1 MKDFKDNTRERS
13 DKEVIRRLIGYVKPY
28 KKEFI
33 IIIFMMLIGLGIQ
46 LLPPLLIGFTVD
58 TVGSNVLTSS
68 EKAIR
73 IITLLSVFFLI
84 LIISNIIQYFQ
95 SIMLQKVGQKT
106 VVTLRDEVFNHIEN
120 LSIGQINQVPVGK
133 LVTRVTND
141 TNTISEMYT
150 NVAVNLIK
158 NVLYLV
164 AIIIVIFTISI
175 KLSLYVM
182 LVVPVVFAATVIF
195 RKFSRASYR
204 RVRQN
209 VSEVNAFLS
218 ENLSGMKVTQIF
230 NQEDKKKREFKDHSL
245 KLRNSYLREI
255 LVFGIYRPVV
265 YALSM
270 LGIVLVLW
278 IGYQEVIAGIMT
290 AGLLFSYYMYV
301 GDFFEPIQQLAE
313 QFNTLQSAFAS
324 AEKVFDVLDTKP
336 DIIDE
341 KDAIELESF
350 SGQIEFKDVWFSY
363 LPDEWVLKG
372 VSFKVNPGDTVAFV
386 GATGSGKTTIL
397 ALIVRN
403 YEIQKGQILID
414 GIDIRHIKRSSLR
427 KHIGQMLQD
436 VFLFSGSIYENITLR
451 DEDITKEEVIA
462 ASEYVGANTFID
474 RLPDGYEHV
483 VLERGNN
490 FSSGQRQLISFA
502 RALVYK
508 PSLMILDE
516 ATANIDSE
524 TEELIQASM
533 EKMMNIST
541 MLIVAHRLSTI
552 QHADKIIVM
561 QKGEIKEE
569 GSHQALLK
577 LKGLYYN
584 LYQLQYEEKDKEEIQ
599 ESLEEDPK
607 VNLIPSEKCTPDQSD

>member
-13 DKEVIRRLIGYVKPY
+13 DKEVLRRLISYMKPF

-33 IIIFMMLIGLGIQ
+33 IIFILLIIGLSVQ
-46 LLPPLLIGFTVD
+46 LIPPLLIGLTVD
-58 TVGSNVLTSS
+58 TVASEVLLRN
-68 EKAIR
+68 EKIIY
-73 IITLLSVFFLI
+73 IITINVIFIVSLVIGNTVQYIQSV
-84 LIISNIIQYFQ
+84 
-95 SIMLQKVGQKT
+95 MLQKVGQKT
-106 VVTLRDEVFNHIEN
+106 VVNLRDEVFNHIEN

-141 TNTISEMYT
+141 TNAISEMYT
-150 NVAVNLIK
+150 NIALNLVRNFLSVIGILVILFII
-158 NVLYLV
+158 NVKMTLILLIVMPFLLLATYL
-164 AIIIVIFTISI
+164 
-175 KLSLYVM
+175 
-182 LVVPVVFAATVIF
+182 F

-204 RVRQN
+204 RVRAN

-218 ENLSGMKVTQIF
+218 ENLSGIKVTQIF
-230 NQEDKKKREFKDHSL
+230 NQEDKKIKEFNERSTKL
-245 KLRNSYLREI
+245 KKSYLQEI
-255 LVFGIYRPVV
+255 MVFGIYRPIV

-270 LGIVLVLW
+270 VGSVIILW
-278 IGYQEVIAGIMT
+278 VGYQEVLAAVIT
-290 AGLLFSYYMYV
+290 AGFLFSYFMYV
-301 GDFFEPIQQLAE
+301 GDFFQPIQQLAE
-313 QFNTLQSAFAS
+313 QFNSLQNAFAS
-324 AEKVFDVLDTKP
+324 AEKIFDVLDTKP
-336 DIIDE
+336 DIVDDP
-341 KDAIELESF
+341 DAIEIKSF
-350 SGQIEFKDVWFSY
+350 TGSIEFKDVWFQY
-363 LPDEWVLKG
+363 IPDEWVLRN

-397 ALIVRN
+397 SLIVRN

-414 GIDIRHIKRSSLR
+414 GIDIRKIKRSSLR

-436 VFLFSGSIYENITLR
+436 VFLFSGTILDNITLR
-451 DEDITKEEVIA
+451 DDSITKEEVIA

-474 RLPDGYEHV
+474 KLPDGYDHV

-524 TEELIQASM
+524 TEELIQESL

-552 QHADKIIVM
+552 QHSDKIIVM

-569 GSHQALLK
+569 GSHQELLK
-577 LKGLYYN
+577 QKGLYYN
-584 LYQLQYEEKDKEEIQ
+584 LYKLQYDDQ
-599 ESLEEDPK
+599 ETL
-607 VNLIPSEKCTPDQSD
+607 

>member
-13 DKEVIRRLIGYVKPY
+13 DKDVLRRLIGYVLPY
-28 KKEFI
+28 KKQFL
-33 IIIFMMLIGLGIQ
+33 LIVVLMFLTLGIQ
-46 LLPPLLIGFTVD
+46 LLPPLLIGLTIDIVSDETLARSEQIRYLVWMSIGFLGALI
-58 TVGSNVLTSS
+58 VGNYI
-68 EKAIR
+68 A
-73 IITLLSVFFLI
+73 F
-84 LIISNIIQYFQ
+84 IQNM
-95 SIMLQKVGQKT
+95 MLQKVGQKT
-106 VVTLRDEVFNHIEN
+106 VVTLRNDVFNHIEH

-150 NVAVNLIK
+150 SVAVNLIR

-164 AIIIVIFTISI
+164 AI
-175 KLSLYVM
+175 
-182 LVVPVVFAATVIF
+182 LVVLFILNYRITIWLIMVLPLVLLATYLF

-204 RVRQN
+204 RVRAN

-218 ENLSGMKVTQIF
+218 ENLSGVKITQIF
-230 NQEDKKKREFKDHSL
+230 NQEKKKRNEFRTHSK
-245 KLRNSYLREI
+245 KLRDSYLQEI
-255 LVFGIYRPVV
+255 LVFGIYRPIV
-265 YALSM
+265 YLISM
-270 LGIVLVLW
+270 IGVIIVLYV
-278 IGYQEVIAGIMT
+278 GYQEVMLTAFT
-290 AGLLFSYYMYV
+290 AGLLFTYYTYV
-301 GDFFEPIQQLAE
+301 GDFFEPIQQIAE
-313 QFNTLQSAFAS
+313 QFNTLQNAFAS
-324 AEKVFDVLDTKP
+324 AEKIFDVLDTKP
-336 DIIDE
+336 AIEDAE
-341 KDAIELESF
+341 DAIELNEFTGS
-350 SGQIEFKDVWFSY
+350 IEFKDVWFSY
-363 LPDEWVLKG
+363 IPDEWVLKG
-372 VSFKVNPGDTVAFV
+372 ISFKVNPGDTVAFV

-397 ALIVRN
+397 GLIVRN

-414 GIDIRHIKRSSLR
+414 GIDIQKIKRSSLR
-427 KHIGQMLQD
+427 RHIGQMLQD
-436 VFLFSGSIYENITLR
+436 VFLFSGTINDNITLK
-451 DEDITKEEVIA
+451 DESISPLEVKS
-462 ASEYVGANTFID
+462 ASEYVGANTFIEK
-474 RLPDGYEHV
+474 LPDSYDHV

-524 TEELIQASM
+524 TEELIQESM

-552 QHADKIIVM
+552 QHSDKIIVM

-584 LYQLQYEEKDKEEIQ
+584 LYQLQYDEK
-599 ESLEEDPK
+599 ESAPA
-607 VNLIPSEKCTPDQSD
+607 I

>member
-13 DKEVIRRLIGYVKPY
+13 DKEVLRRLLHYAKPY
-28 KKEFI
+28 KKEFFWIVIMMI
-33 IIIFMMLIGLGIQ
+33 ISLAVQ
-46 LLPPLLIGFTVD
+46 LVPPLLIGLTVD
-58 TVGSNVLTSS
+58 TVSNDALSQS
-68 EKAIR
+68 EKIQF
-73 IITLLSVFFLI
+73 IIYLTIFFIVILSIAQF
-84 LIISNIIQYFQ
+84 ISYVQG
-95 SIMLQKVGQKT
+95 IMLQKVGQKT

-133 LVTRVTND
+133 LVTRVIND

-150 NVAVNLIK
+150 NVAVNLIR
-158 NVLYLV
+158 NILYLF
-164 AIIIVIFTISI
+164 AIIIVIFIINWKIS
-175 KLSLYVM
+175 LFVM
-182 LVVPVVFAATVIF
+182 MVVPFVFLSTVIF
-195 RKFSRASYR
+195 RKYSRASYR

-230 NQEDKKKREFKDHSL
+230 NQEDKKRKEFKDHSL
-245 KLRNSYLREI
+245 KLRNSYLQEI
-255 LVFGIYRPVV
+255 LVFGIYRPIV
-265 YALSM
+265 YM
-270 LGIVLVLW
+270 LAMVGSVLVLY
-278 IGYQEVIAGIMT
+278 IGYQEVLLGFMT
-290 AGLLFSYYMYV
+290 AGILYSYYAYV

-313 QFNTLQSAFAS
+313 QFNTLQNAFAS

-341 KDAIELESF
+341 TDAVDLTSF
-350 SGQIEFKDVWFSY
+350 SGQIEFKNVWFSY
-363 LPDEWVLKG
+363 IKDEWVLKD

-397 ALIVRN
+397 SLIVRN
-403 YEIQKGQILID
+403 YDIQKGQILID
-414 GIDIRHIKRSSLR
+414 GKDIKTLTRSSLR
-427 KHIGQMLQD
+427 RHIGQMLQD
-436 VFLFSGSIYENITLR
+436 VFLFSGSIKDNITLR
-451 DEDITKEEVIA
+451 DEAITKEEVIS

-474 RLPDGYEHV
+474 RLPDGYDHV

-490 FSSGQRQLISFA
+490 FSAGQRQLISFA

-524 TEELIQASM
+524 TEGLIQESL

-569 GSHQALLK
+569 GSHQELLK
-577 LKGLYYN
+577 LGGLYYN
-584 LYQLQYEEKDKEEIQ
+584 LYQLQYEEKEAQ
-599 ESLEEDPK
+599 
-607 VNLIPSEKCTPDQSD
+607 

>member
-599 ESLEEDPK
+599 ESLE
-607 VNLIPSEKCTPDQSD
+607 LQMA

>member
-28 KKEFI
+28 KKEMI
-33 IIIFMMLIGLGIQ
+33 VVVLMMIVGLLIQ
-46 LLPPLLIGFTVD
+46 MLPPLLIGWTID
-58 TVGSNVLTSS
+58 IVGSNTLTKD
-68 EKAIR
+68 EKTMN
-73 IITLLSVFFLI
+73 IIILLGGFLVI
-84 LIISNIIQYFQ
+84 LIIANAVQYFQ
-95 SIMLQKVGQKT
+95 QLILQKVGQKT
-106 VVTLRDEVFNHIEN
+106 VVALRNEVFNHIEN

-158 NVLYLV
+158 NVMYLIG
-164 AIIIVIFTISI
+164 IIIMLFVLSV
-175 KLSLYVM
+175 KLSLFVM
-182 LVVPVVFAATVIF
+182 LVVPIVFIATVIF
-195 RKFSRASYR
+195 RKYSRASYR
-204 RVRQN
+204 RVRAN

-218 ENLSGMKVTQIF
+218 ENLSGMKITQIF
-230 NQEDKKKREFKDHSL
+230 NQETKKKNEFKGHSL
-245 KLRNSYLREI
+245 KLRNSYLKEI
-255 LVFGIYRPVV
+255 MVFGIYRPIV
-265 YALSM
+265 YFLSM
-270 LGIVLVLW
+270 VGIIIALFL
-278 IGYQEVIAGIMT
+278 GYQEVITGAIT
-290 AGLLFSYYMYV
+290 AGLLFTYYMYV

-336 DIIDE
+336 DIEDE
-341 KDAIELESF
+341 KDAIELKSF
-350 SGQIEFKDVWFSY
+350 SGAIEFKDVWFSY
-363 LPDEWVLKG
+363 IPNEWVLKG
-372 VSFKVNPGDTVAFV
+372 ISFKVNPGDTVAFV

-397 ALIVRN
+397 GLIVRN
-403 YEIQKGQILID
+403 YEIQKGEILID
-414 GIDIRHIKRSSLR
+414 GMDIKKIKRSSLR
-427 KHIGQMLQD
+427 RHIGQMLQD
-436 VFLFSGSIYENITLR
+436 VFLFSGTILENITLR
-451 DEDITKEEVIA
+451 DDSITRDEVIS

-474 RLPDGYEHV
+474 KLPDRYDHV

-524 TEELIQASM
+524 TEELIQESM

-552 QHADKIIVM
+552 QHSDKIIVM

-584 LYQLQYEEKDKEEIQ
+584 LYQLQYDEKEKEAEI
-599 ESLEEDPK
+599 
-607 VNLIPSEKCTPDQSD
+607 IPELNPAV